1 MERRRPERGT
11 AGYLPRPLFWAIY
24 LTGGAALLWFFSW
37 VAYDLLSLFYG
48 G

>member
-11 AGYLPRPLFWAIY
+11 AGYLPRPAFWLLQI
-24 LTGGAALLWFFSW
+24 LVGGAVLWFFSW

-48 G
+48 